1 MTSAF
6 LPPLRY
12 FAGHVIT
19 VFRQGISWHLDHHFS
34 EGTGS
39 VSSQNPPVF
48 DIPKCWVYKCVSSP
62 LAFTWAG
69 DLSSSPRAC
78 AANTVPNG
86 PSLRHRR
93 RHLNKKKQRTELE
106 SPHLIPSPALR
117 MVTKQA
123 GTCSVVHFG
132 PFSVGLE
139 HISFHMVAG
148 RVSHVHYLGEW
159 GRELC
164 GPQQPRA
171 RLQQMNAF

>member
-19 VFRQGISWHLDHHFS
+19 VFRQGISWHLDHRFS

-93 RHLNKKKQRTELE
+93 RHLNKKKQRTELA

-139 HISFHMVAG
+139 YISSTWWPAE
-148 RVSHVHYLGEW
+148 YLTCTTSGSGAESYVDHSSPEPSCS
-159 GRELC
+159 R
-164 GPQQPRA
+164 
-171 RLQQMNAF
+171 